1 MVSGLSPLVIS
12 LDLRRDRR
20 LRTCAQWLV
29 EDSKVKNRFQSQV
42 MQSQKSV
49 QKEKHWADVNQAK
62 RMQQNQVF
70 LLQKGVF
77 VSECLCQSGSL
88 FVYVDSLSCGD

>member
-1 MVSGLSPLVIS
+1 
-12 LDLRRDRR
+12 
-20 LRTCAQWLV
+20 
-29 EDSKVKNRFQSQV
+29 

-62 RMQQNQVF
+62 RMLQNQVF

-77 VSECLCQSGSL
+77 VSVCLYQSGHL
-88 FVYVDSLSCGD
+88 FVYVDSLLWGVTALHH